1 MGDLSENIELCR
13 LYGEKN
19 AELARSGGV
28 LTAPKD
34 FYRDLFPEG
43 CFERC
48 GHTEDNKANGI
59 FVIIKEQGAIK
70 RLLTDE
76 LTELD
81 DALGDKFSVMSP
93 VSYYG
98 KSRNGHNASELFAF
112 TVDLDGVELRQL
124 GNVLHQCNNKILPY
138 PTYIVNSGTGL
149 HLYYV
154 FNEPLPLYPHMQ
166 RKLKDVK
173 YALIRRCWNM
183 YTSTID
189 KPQMQGIMQGF
200 RMVGCRSKL
209 GIDYPVVAYKF
220 GDKVDLAEIMRYLPE
235 DVYIPTTDYQSDL
248 PLKDA
253 REMYPDWYERRI
265 INKQPRNRWHVKRDL
280 YDWWLRKIKTGAEVG
295 HRYFC
300 IMCLAIY
307 ARKCDID
314 EDELRSDA
322 LALIPLLDTDK
333 NNRFTQDDVIKALE
347 VYNECY
353 CTFPRK
359 DIEKV
364 SGIVLPPPSK
374 RNGRKQAAHLQLARG
389 IRRLKSEMGENVSGG
404 GRPSKS
410 ALVYDWRQQHPEGS
424 KSDCHRDT
432 GLSYP
437 TIRRWWDTWWGIGVR
452 EERSGE
458 EQPQTYFEYDEDEDG
473 ELMYE

>member
-1 MGDLSENIELCR
+1 MQKLSETVELCR

-19 AELARSGGV
+19 AELERSGGV

-34 FYRDLFPEG
+34 FYRDLFPIG
-43 CFERC
+43 SFERC
-48 GHTEDNKANGI
+48 GHIEDNKANGI
-59 FVIIKEQGAIK
+59 FVIIKPEGVIR

-76 LTELD
+76 HSELD

-98 KSRNGHNASELFAF
+98 KSRSGHNASELFAF
-112 TVDLDGVELRQL
+112 TVDLDGVEMRQL
-124 GNVLHQCNNKILPY
+124 RSVIHQCNNKILPY

-154 FNEPLPLYPHMQ
+154 FNEPVPLYPHMQ

-220 GDKVDLAEIMRYLPE
+220 GEKLDLSEIMRFVPE
-235 DVYIPTTDYQSDL
+235 ELHIRTSEYQSDL

-253 REMYPDWYERRI
+253 REMYPEWYQRRI
-265 INKQPRNRWHVKRDL
+265 IDKQPCNRWHVKRDL
-280 YDWWLRKIKTGAEVG
+280 YDWWLRRIRTGAEVG

-307 ARKCDID
+307 AMKCDIN

-322 LALIPLLDTDK
+322 LALIPLLDTDPD
-333 NNRFTQDDVIKALE
+333 NRFTTDDVIKALE

-364 SGIVLPPPSK
+364 SGIVIPPNK
-374 RNGRKQAAHLQLARG
+374 RNGRKQEQHMAVMRAIQSVVNPDWREG
-389 IRRLKSEMGENVSGG
+389 N
-404 GRPSKS
+404 GRPSKQE
-410 ALVYDWRQQHPEGS
+410 LVLDWRQQHPEGR

-437 TIRRWWDTWWGIGVR
+437 TIRKWWDTWWGVGVKK
-452 EERSGE
+452 ENSGKE
-458 EQPQTYFEYDEDEDG
+458 LPFVEYIEDKDG
-473 ELMYE
+473 ELIYE

>member
-1 MGDLSENIELCR
+1 MGDLSENLELCR

-19 AELARSGGV
+19 AELERSGGV
-28 LTAPKD
+28 LTAPTI
-34 FYRDLFPEG
+34 FYRDLFPVG
-43 CFERC
+43 SFERC

-59 FVIIKEQGAIK
+59 FVILKEQRVIK
-70 RLLTDE
+70 RILTDE
-76 LTELD
+76 LSELD
-81 DALGDKFSVMSP
+81 DAFGDKFSILAP
-93 VSYYG
+93 ISYYG
-98 KSRNGHNASELFAF
+98 KDRNGHNASELFAF
-112 TVDLDGVELRQL
+112 TVDLDGVELPQL
-124 GNVLHQCNNKILPY
+124 RSLLHQCFNKLLPM

-173 YALIRRCWNM
+173 YALIRQCWNR
-183 YTSTID
+183 YTSTLE

-220 GDKVDLAEIMRYLPE
+220 GDKLDLAEIMRYLP
-235 DVYIPTTDYQSDL
+235 DNVSIPRTDYQSKL

-253 REMYPDWYERRI
+253 REMYPEWYERRI
-265 INKQPRNRWHVKRDL
+265 INKQPRGRWHIKRDL
-280 YDWWLRKIKTGAEVG
+280 YDWWLRQIRTGAKYG

-322 LALIPLLDTDK
+322 LALIPLLDTNPDD
-333 NNRFTQDDVIKALE
+333 RFTQDDVIKALE

-364 SGIVLPPPSK
+364 SGIVIPKNK
-374 RNGRKQAAHLQLARG
+374 RNGRKRADHIKIMNF
-389 IRRLKSEMGENVSGG
+389 IRDEINQNTNWREGN
-404 GRPSKS
+404 GRPKKQE
-410 ALVYDWRQQHPEGS
+410 LVLDWRQQHPEGR

-452 EERSGE
+452 EESSGE
-458 EQPQTYFEYDEDEDG
+458 EIPQTYFEYIEDEDG